1 MARTTKT
8 LTFSLSTELA
18 ERVDRLTNEQGCTR
32 GELLRRAVLRYI
44 EECEWKQLLR
54 YGEQR
59 ARATGI
65 GPDDVGVLIGEYRA
79 EEDPGRA

>member
-32 GELLRRAVLRYI
+32 GELLRRAVRRYI
-44 EECEWKQLLR
+44 EECEWKQLLG
-54 YGEQR
+54 YGEQQ
-59 ARATGI
+59 ARAKGI
-65 GPDDVGVLIGEYRA
+65 GPDDVGALIGEYRA
-79 EEDPGRA
+79 EVDQGRG